1 MKTMRETFEDLAE
14 WIIMNEELFVRKLS
28 DEDIEA
34 YECGDDDFG
43 DIVLWAER
51 QLDMVDN
58 LDDIDEDEEDWCAEE
73 CHLLERL
80 IKENLKNKD

>member
-1 MKTMRETFEDLAE
+1 MQSMRELFEDLAE

-34 YECGDDDFG
+34 YKNGDDDFG

-51 QLDMVDN
+51 QLDMLDN
-58 LDDIDEDEEDWCAEE
+58 FDVGEDEEDWCAEE
-73 CHLLERL
+73 YHLLERL

>member
-1 MKTMRETFEDLAE
+1 MQTMREAFEDLAE
-14 WIIMNEELFVRKLS
+14 WIIMNEELFIRKLS

-34 YECGDDDFG
+34 YENGDDDFG

-51 QLDMVDN
+51 QLDMLDN
-58 LDDIDEDEEDWCAEE
+58 FDDFGEDEEDWCAEE
-73 CHLLERL
+73 HHLLERL